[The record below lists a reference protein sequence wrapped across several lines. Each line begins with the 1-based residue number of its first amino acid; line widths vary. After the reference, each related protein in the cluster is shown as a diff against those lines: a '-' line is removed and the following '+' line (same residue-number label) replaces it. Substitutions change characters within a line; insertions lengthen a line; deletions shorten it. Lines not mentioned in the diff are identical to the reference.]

1 MRERVQR
8 ALAPLP
14 LEYVVD
20 EVARRFGLT
29 GSGYLRL
36 KVRDGFVVGG
46 EYGWLADELILKS
59 PEDEQSLEE
68 LDEGPFE
75 VVELP
80 KGHSIYALSDSGQ
93 RHSFTRSRHEGP
105 FKTVVTIEGRSF
117 FALNFRQRRSF
128 TGSVP
133 PELRSR

>member
-20 EVARRFGLT
+20 EVVRRFGLT

-59 PEDEQSLEE
+59 PGDELEE
-68 LDEGPFE
+68 PDDGPVE

-80 KGHSIYALSDSGQ
+80 KARSLYAPGQAGQ
-93 RHSFTRSRHEGP
+93 RLSFTRAGHKGP
-105 FKTVVTIEGRSF
+105 FKTVVTLEDRSL

>member
-1 MRERVQR
+1 MRERVRR

-20 EVARRFGLT
+20 EVVRRFGLT
-29 GSGYLRL
+29 GNGYLRL

-59 PEDEQSLEE
+59 PGDELEE
-68 LDEGPFE
+68 PDDGPVE

-80 KGHSIYALSDSGQ
+80 KGHSVYALDHSGQ
-93 RHSFTRSRHEGP
+93 RHSFTRSGHKGP
-105 FKTVVTIEGRSF
+105 FKTVVTIEGRSL
-117 FALNFRQRRSF
+117 FALDFRQRRSF

-133 PELRSR
+133 PELRSG

>member
-1 MRERVQR
+1 MRERVRR

-20 EVARRFGLT
+20 EVVRRFDLT
-29 GSGYLRL
+29 GNGYLRL

-46 EYGWLADELILKS
+46 EYAWLADELILRS
-59 PEDEQSLEE
+59 ASDEQSLEE

-80 KGHSIYALSDSGQ
+80 LTMS
-93 RHSFTRSRHEGP
+93 P
-105 FKTVVTIEGRSF
+105 FAAT
-117 FALNFRQRRSF
+117 
-128 TGSVP
+128 
-133 PELRSR
+133 